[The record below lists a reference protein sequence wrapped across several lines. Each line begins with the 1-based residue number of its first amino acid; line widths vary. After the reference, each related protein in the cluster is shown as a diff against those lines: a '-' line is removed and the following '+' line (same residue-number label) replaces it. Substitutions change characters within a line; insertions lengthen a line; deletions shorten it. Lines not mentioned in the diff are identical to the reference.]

1 MLPSARGH
9 RKKVARSAPE
19 GYLDCVPKDPLLRG
33 LLAAYDKLTATMT
46 AAEIAAVAGVHEKSL
61 LRAMGRL
68 RRGDGGVSLAM
79 VRGVASAA
87 GQELVLKKRGSE

>member
-1 MLPSARGH
+1 M
-9 RKKVARSAPE
+9 
-19 GYLDCVPKDPLLRG
+19 PKDPLLRG
-33 LLAAYDKLTATMT
+33 LLAAYNKLTATMT

-79 VRGVASAA
+79 MRGVAIAA
-87 GQELVLKKRGSE
+87 GQELALRKRGSDE